1 MNLTPLNSKEPLQE
15 EGEDPHSLYPLH
27 YIQRVP
33 TCEKPSTT
41 KSSGIW
47 GWLSSLLKRKK
58 TTS

>member
-1 MNLTPLNSKEPLQE
+1 MDLTPLNSKEPSQE
-15 EGEDPHSLYPLH
+15 EGEDLH
-27 YIQRVP
+27 LLSPPAFIQRVP